1 MFARLRS
8 LWQSLWH
15 RAQFE
20 NELDEEMRAHM
31 EARTDDLVRSG
42 LARDEATRR
51 ARIEFGC
58 VEAHQDGVRESRRL
72 NWFEDLAQDLRF
84 GLRMLRRSPGFT
96 AVAILTLAL
105 GIGANT
111 AMFSI
116 INAVALRQLPVHD
129 PQQLVLLEW
138 TARKKPTV
146 HAFVR
151 FGGCPGDSQ
160 RSASL
165 VSGCSV
171 SYPMFEQAHAAH
183 DVFSGV
189 FAFAVANKAIK
200 IGDRPTQRRGMFVSG
215 EFFSTLGA
223 KTALGRPLDPSD
235 DVPGATPVIVL
246 SDHYWRTELNSD
258 PAVLEKTALINRQPF
273 RIVGVTGY
281 NFPELD
287 AGTPIDFWL
296 PLVYADTIAPR
307 PTQTDGASLWLD
319 VIGRLRQGITQRR
332 AEAEI
337 NARLIPN
344 ATAGPVPLFKPSDEP
359 RLLLPSAAT
368 GLASLR
374 TVFGKP
380 LFVLMTIVGLILLLT
395 CANVAGLMLARASA
409 RQKEMAVRRTLGAG
423 RWRIIRQLLTE
434 SILLSVAGGAFG
446 ILFARVAA
454 KSLVTFLSNN
464 WFFPLQIDTAIDWH
478 VLIFTMAISMVVGI
492 IFGLAPAL
500 HNSRVDV
507 APALGR
513 AHASSD
519 RKQPSRLGRV
529 LVVAQVAISIL
540 VLVGAALLGR
550 TLVNLET
557 TATGF
562 KPDGLLLFELDM
574 RAGGV
579 SLDDPRVDQINQ
591 GLRNRLSALPGVVSA
606 SYSSDA
612 LLAGGSSATR
622 VNLPGEPP
630 FAVDTLAVG
639 PAFFETMRIPL
650 VAGRTFTQAD
660 FVSPAK
666 PTPIIVNRT
675 FSRNIFGDGSPLGR
689 ALTEAGGQPVQLQ
702 VIGVVGD
709 TKYDSLRDDM
719 RPMIFMP
726 DTYPFPVFELR
737 TQGDPKALT
746 SMVYDAVG
754 SVNHDFLVLHMMTQT
769 EQIDRNIFQ
778 ERLVAALSILFGLL
792 GLLLACIGLY
802 GIVAYGVIR
811 RTHEIGVRMALGAQ
825 TDEMMWLTAR
835 QGLGLTLAGV
845 AIGLAIAAGLTRYL
859 GTLLFGVRPVDPL
872 TFGAVSLLLGSVAF
886 LACYI
891 PARRAMRVDPM
902 VALRHE

>member
-8 LWQSLWH
+8 LWGSLRR

-20 NELDEEMRAHM
+20 SDLDDEMRAHI
-31 EARTDDLVRSG
+31 EARADDLVRSG
-42 LARDEATRR
+42 LARDEAARR

-58 VEAHQDGVRESRRL
+58 VEAHQEGVRESRRI

-84 GLRMLRRSPGFT
+84 GLRMLRKSPGFT
-96 AVAILTLAL
+96 AVAVLTLAL

-111 AMFSI
+111 AIFSI
-116 INAVALRQLPVHD
+116 INAVALRLLPVHD

-171 SYPMFEQAHAAH
+171 SFPMFEQVRAAH

-223 KTALGRPLDPSD
+223 KTALGRPLNPSD
-235 DVPGATPVIVL
+235 DVPGATPVMVL

-258 PAVLEKTALINRQPF
+258 SAVIGKTALLDRQPF

-319 VIGRLRQGITQRR
+319 VIGRLREGITQRR

-344 ATAGPVPLFKPSDEP
+344 ATTGPAPLFKASDEP

-395 CANVAGLMLARASA
+395 CANIAGLMLARASP
-409 RQKEMAVRRTLGAG
+409 RQKEIAVRRTLGAG

-434 SILLSVAGGAFG
+434 SILLSAAGGALG
-446 ILFARVAA
+446 ILFARAAA
-454 KSLVTFLSNN
+454 KFLVTFLSNN
-464 WFFPLQIDTAIDWH
+464 WYFPLQIDAAIDWH
-478 VLIFTMAISMVVGI
+478 VLVFTIAVSTLVGI
-492 IFGLAPAL
+492 TFGLAPAL
-500 HNSRVDV
+500 HNSRVGV
-507 APALGR
+507 VPTLGR
-513 AHASSD
+513 ASADPKQSSHL
-519 RKQPSRLGRV
+519 SRV

-562 KPDGLLLFELDM
+562 KPDGLLLFDLDM

-579 SLDDPRVDQINQ
+579 SLDDPRVGQINQ
-591 GLRNRLSALPGVVSA
+591 ELRNRLSALPGVVSA

-622 VNLPGEPP
+622 VNLPGEPS

-726 DTYPFPVFELR
+726 YTYPFPVFELR

-835 QGLGLTLAGV
+835 QGLGLTLAGI
-845 AIGLAIAAGLTRYL
+845 ATGLAIAAGLTRYL
-859 GTLLFGVRPVDPL
+859 GSLLFGVRPIDPL
-872 TFGAVSLLLGSVAF
+872 TFGAMSLLLGAVAF
-886 LACYI
+886 LACYV
-891 PARRAMRVDPM
+891 PARRATRVDPM